1 MGCGNA
7 GCCVAQPHRMGAGQG
22 SFGEDAGAASS
33 STSDNPLMLSEE
45 EFIARF
51 ELGRI
56 LGQGSFSVV
65 RLALDKAT
73 QQEVAMKIVDTTRF
87 TNAALV
93 VEREI
98 AALCAITHPSCARL
112 IALCTTRHAAFTVT
126 ELARGELMLDW
137 LRRKGRC
144 TEAEAAVVLK
154 GITQGVAHMHE
165 RNVVHRDLKL
175 ENLILDERRVKEGAP
190 DLMVKIIDFGFSKVV
205 LDGDDSALQT
215 VCGSPQYVAPEILMK
230 ASPYTKA
237 VDLWSLGVILYML
250 LSGQAPFGECCAKN
264 AGAIRS
270 NRSISHSFHADLA
283 SIADGT
289 HDMLLFRKIVTA
301 QYAMEGN
308 LWESVSS
315 EAKDLVRNLLQIDV
329 EARYTTSQVL
339 ESAFIRRHCE
349 P

>member
-93 VEREI
+93 VEREV

-112 IALCTTRHAAFTVT
+112 IALCTTKHAAFTVT

-250 LSGQAPFGECCAKN
+250 LSGQAPFGECYAKN

-270 NRSISHSFHADLA
+270 NRSISHSSTLTSHRSQTERTICCCFA
-283 SIADGT
+283 
-289 HDMLLFRKIVTA
+289 K
-301 QYAMEGN
+301 
-308 LWESVSS
+308 SS
-315 EAKDLVRNLLQIDV
+315 RRSTRWKEICGKACP
-329 EARYTTSQVL
+329 ARQRIS
-339 ESAFIRRHCE
+339 
-349 P
+349 